1 LNEKNYRE
9 KIIMKYLGGLGFYV
23 GILIAAEVLGYL
35 VLRRRIWQRTDSGW
49 PLLHWLHEN
58 VVWITIILC
67 LFGAIVSAI
76 LCIGE
81 MLYYLKEVAR
91 ASEQVIQETE
101 RPIVLSAPIKV
112 IQDRLNVLREQA
124 LRKDYLAREAEQRK
138 NDLIVYLAHDL
149 KTPLTSVIGYLS
161 LLSEEPDLPM
171 KQRSRYTGIALDKA
185 EHLEMLINDFFEITR
200 FNLTV
205 MALEKETVNLSLML
219 AQIASEFEPIL
230 AEKDLICKT
239 DLEPEVYV
247 SCDTGKWERVIDNL
261 LRNAVNYSYSGSEVT
276 VKLRTAGDVA
286 VMQVINH
293 GRTIPKEKLEHI
305 FEKFFRLDSSR
316 SAVTGGAG
324 LGLAIAKEIVTLHG
338 GTIEAESE
346 QGVTV
351 FTLRLPR

>member
-1 LNEKNYRE
+1 MNEKNYQ
-9 KIIMKYLGGLGFYV
+9 KSIIMKYLGGLGFYIGV
-23 GILIAAEVLGYL
+23 LIAAEVLGYL
-35 VLRRRIWQRTDSGW
+35 VLRQRVWQKTDSVW
-49 PLLHWLHEN
+49 VLLHWLHDN
-58 VVWITIILC
+58 VIWVTVVLC
-67 LFGAIVSAI
+67 LLGGIVSAS

-81 MLYYLKEVAR
+81 MLHYLNEVAW
-91 ASEQVIQETE
+91 ASEQVIQEME
-101 RPIVLSAPIKV
+101 RPVVLSASIKV

-161 LLSEEPDLPM
+161 LLSEEPDLSRE
-171 KQRSRYTGIALDKA
+171 QRSRYTGIALDKA

-205 MALEKETVNLSLML
+205 MTLEKETINLSLML
-219 AQIASEFEPIL
+219 AQIASEFEPIF
-230 AEKDLICKT
+230 AEKDLVCRT

-247 SCDTGKWERVIDNL
+247 FCDTGKWERVVDNL

-276 VKLRTAGDVA
+276 VKLQTSGDIA

-316 SAVTGGAG
+316 SAATGGAG

-338 GTIEAESE
+338 GMIEVRSE
-346 QGVTV
+346 QEVTV
-351 FTLRLPR
+351 FTLKLPK